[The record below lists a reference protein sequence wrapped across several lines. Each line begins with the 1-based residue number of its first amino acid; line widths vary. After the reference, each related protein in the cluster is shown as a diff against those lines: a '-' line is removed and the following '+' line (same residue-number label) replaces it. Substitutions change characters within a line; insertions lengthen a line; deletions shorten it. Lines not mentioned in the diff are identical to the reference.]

1 MLSKIGGDL
10 EQILTSGQGTYG
22 AAIYHFETNEHY
34 FHDADE
40 KFYAASIIK
49 VPIMAAVY
57 EQVAKG
63 TVSLSEKMVV
73 RYEDMVGGSG
83 ILQNLSPGIDMSIY
97 DLIMLMIIE
106 SDNTATNMLIDRIG
120 TANIQQ
126 SMRHFG
132 LQDSEFYNKL
142 MVIPA
147 KVEGYN
153 MLTAREMTHLLK
165 MIGDGK
171 IVSWHACNEMVKIMK
186 QQKFRDNLPS
196 LLPAQQGP
204 VGALLSWEV
213 ANKTG
218 WITGAE
224 HDIGLLYFPRNTF
237 AVSVFGKEFA
247 SRAEAKRVIGEVAR
261 RLYDEVVKA

>member
-1 MLSKIGGDL
+1 MLSTIGGEL
-10 EQILTSGQGTYG
+10 EKILTSGQGTYG
-22 AAIYHFETNEHY
+22 AAIYHFESKEHY
-34 FHDADE
+34 FHNADE

-57 EQVAKG
+57 EQVARG
-63 TVSLSEKMVV
+63 AVSLSEKIVV
-73 RYEDMVGGSG
+73 RHEDMVGGSG
-83 ILQNLSPGIDMSIY
+83 ILQNLSPGIEMSIY
-97 DLIMLMIIE
+97 DLTMLMIIE

-126 SMRHFG
+126 SMRDWG

-165 MIGDGK
+165 LMGDGK
-171 IVSWHACNEMVKIMK
+171 IASWHACNEMIKIMK

-196 LLPAQQGP
+196 LLPIPQGP
-204 VGALLSWEV
+204 VGALLPWEV

-218 WITGAE
+218 WITGSE
-224 HDIGLLYFPRNTF
+224 HDIGLLYFPGHTF
-237 AVSVFGKEFA
+237 AVSVLGKDFE

-261 RLYDEVVKA
+261 RLYDEVVKR